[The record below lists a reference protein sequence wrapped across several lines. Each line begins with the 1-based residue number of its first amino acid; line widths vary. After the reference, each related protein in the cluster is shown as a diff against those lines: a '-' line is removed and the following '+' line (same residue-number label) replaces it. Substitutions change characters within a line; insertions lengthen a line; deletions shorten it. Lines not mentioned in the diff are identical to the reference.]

1 MHSLLTVVMLLVWP
15 QEGLA
20 VGGATVLVWEGPEP
34 LELAEVQ
41 LEYGGMLRFV
51 VAVHDGGAAARA
63 VLCDGGLVGVLGA
76 WLEGR
81 PLEDTKAALAEL

>member
-1 MHSLLTVVMLLVWP
+1 MPLVWP

-20 VGGATVLVWEGPEP
+20 VGGATVLVWEGPES
-34 LELAEVQ
+34 LDVAEVE